1 ADTAELQWRL
11 STSWS
16 TLLLGMLGVP
26 LSRARPR
33 QHKNAKVGI
42 AILIYAGY
50 YLFYESART
59 WVQNGV
65 IPPFPGIWIAPA
77 LLALTLI
84 FALLGPQFN
93 RKSRRRGAA

>member
-1 ADTAELQWRL
+1 MHAIFRRSVKVYGLAANSAPDVAELQWRL
-11 STSWS
+11 STSCS

-33 QHKNAKVGI
+33 QHRNTKVGI
-42 AILIYAGY
+42 AILVYAGY

-65 IPPFPGIWIAPA
+65 IPAFPGLWGAPA
-77 LLALTLI
+77 LLAL
-84 FALLGPQFN
+84 
-93 RKSRRRGAA
+93 